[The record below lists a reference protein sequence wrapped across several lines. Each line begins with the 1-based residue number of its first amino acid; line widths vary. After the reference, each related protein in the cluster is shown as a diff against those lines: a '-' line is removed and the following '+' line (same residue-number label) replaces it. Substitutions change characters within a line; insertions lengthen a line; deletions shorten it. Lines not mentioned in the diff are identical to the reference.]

1 MHGKVRDID
10 IMNSQKLDDICL
22 ENLMLKAVNIGWDN
36 KISSNHLYKKTN
48 KVHELYQKEMEYE
61 KEKRKNREQ
70 MITADLILS
79 NNPHFSNLQL
89 RISSKMGQSQFEY
102 RFKDNNTTLYN

>member
-1 MHGKVRDID
+1 MK
-10 IMNSQKLDDICL
+10 
-22 ENLMLKAVNIGWDN
+22 
-36 KISSNHLYKKTN
+36 
-48 KVHELYQKEMEYE
+48 

-70 MITADLILS
+70 MITADFILS

>member
-22 ENLMLKAVNIGWDN
+22 ENLMLKAVNIGWYN

-61 KEKRKNREQ
+61 KRKKKKQRANDNSWLYSFKQ
-70 MITADLILS
+70 ST
-79 NNPHFSNLQL
+79 FFK
-89 RISSKMGQSQFEY
+89 SSTEDK
-102 RFKDNNTTLYN
+102 FKDGTISIRV